1 MKTETWLVVLV
12 LFGLGGGRS
21 WESVSP
27 WFAGNGLSLGGD
39 KERKEFLGDTV
50 ASVNRLSG
58 WVLTSALM

>member
-1 MKTETWLVVLV
+1 MLV
-12 LFGLGGGRS
+12 LFGLGGGGS

-58 WVLTSALM
+58 WVVTSALT